1 VTAASSTHGGGAA
14 YRHGLQEVA
23 DGVFAYLQPDGTWGW
38 SNAGL
43 VAGGDQSLLVDTLFD
58 LRLTR
63 RMLDEMA
70 PVLDGRPIANLVN
83 THANGDHCYGN
94 QLVAGD
100 GVDILAST
108 RAAAEMEN
116 VTPATLHAMVTTD
129 LGPQL
134 SSYVRRI
141 FGPFEFDGIEVAP
154 PTRTFD
160 GALELE
166 VGDRPVHLLE
176 VGPAHTAGDVIAW
189 APGPDVVF
197 AGDILFIGG
206 TPIVWAG
213 PLSNWVAALDRILA
227 LEPAVIV
234 PGHGPLAERAD
245 VEALADYFRFV
256 DREAG
261 ERADGG
267 MDVVEATRE
276 VDRLVDDS
284 PYAGWTDRERI
295 CINVDA
301 VYRHRDPPRPATNV
315 LELFGRM
322 AEYPA

>member
-1 VTAASSTHGGGAA
+1 
-14 YRHGLQEVA
+14 VA

-43 VAGGDQSLLVDTLFD
+43 VAGDGGSLLVDTLFD
-58 LRLTR
+58 LHLTR
-63 RMLDEMA
+63 RMLDEMG
-70 PVLDGRPIANLVN
+70 PVVDTKPITHLVN

-100 GVDILAST
+100 GVDIVAST
-108 RAAAEMEN
+108 RAAAEMEE
-116 VTPATLHAMVTTD
+116 VTAATLQAMVTAD
-129 LGPQL
+129 LGDEL
-134 SSYVRRI
+134 SGYVRRI
-141 FGPFEFDGIEVAP
+141 FGPFDFEGIDVAP

-160 GALELE
+160 GELQ
-166 VGDRPVHLLE
+166 VHAGDRTVELIE

-189 APGPDVVF
+189 APDARVLFG
-197 AGDILFIGG
+197 GDILFIGG

-213 PLSNWVAALDRILA
+213 PVANWLAALDRILA
-227 LEPAVIV
+227 LDPAVIV

-245 VEALADYFRFV
+245 VEALADYFRLV

-261 ERADGG
+261 ARAEAR

-276 VDRLVDDS
+276 VDRLIDDS
-284 PYAGWTDRERI
+284 RYADWTDRERI

-301 VYRHRDPPRPATNV
+301 VYRHRRPGTPTTNV
-315 LELFGRM
+315 LELFSRM
-322 AEYPA
+322 AACAAT